1 MKKLVPALF
10 ILFCFSFAQ
19 SQYKNV
25 KINKLNNFPNEVS
38 ITVKPLNTNHI
49 VCGANLS
56 NFYYT
61 SDGGNTWRDGTIN
74 SSEYGVWGDPC
85 LIYDYSNN
93 VYFFHLSR
101 PPGGH
106 FLDRICCQKSIDEGA
121 TWSDPGAYMGF
132 HEIKQQDKHWACAD
146 PLRKGYL
153 YTTWTRFDKY
163 ESKKPGDQSNIM
175 FSMSTDFGETW
186 SDATGINQTPGD
198 CLDSSNTVEGAV
210 PCTGPNGEIFVSWSG
225 PDGIV
230 FDRSTDIGVSWLG
243 EDIKVTEQ
251 VGGWPNEIPGIYRCN
266 GMPITACD
274 ISNSPYKGTLYINFS
289 DIRNGENDVD
299 IFLVKSTDNGSTW
312 SKIKR
317 VNDDSFGNNRHQFMS
332 WMSVDPVSG
341 AINILFYD
349 RRNYDDR
356 QTDVY
361 IARST
366 DGGET
371 FKNIKISETP
381 FIPQKGIFFG
391 DYIGISS
398 YNDFVAS
405 AWQRMDGSQ
414 LSIIYCG
421 IDFKKE

>member
-1 MKKLVPALF
+1 
-10 ILFCFSFAQ
+10 
-19 SQYKNV
+19 
-25 KINKLNNFPNEVS
+25 
-38 ITVKPLNTNHI
+38 
-49 VCGANLS
+49 
-56 NFYYT
+56 
-61 SDGGNTWRDGTIN
+61 
-74 SSEYGVWGDPC
+74 
-85 LIYDYSNN
+85 
-93 VYFFHLSR
+93 
-101 PPGGH
+101 
-106 FLDRICCQKSIDEGA
+106 
-121 TWSDPGAYMGF
+121 
-132 HEIKQQDKHWACAD
+132 
-146 PLRKGYL
+146 
-153 YTTWTRFDKY
+153 
-163 ESKKPGDQSNIM
+163 M